1 MSNWWTPLIWCC
13 GGLRVNSRAVVR
25 ILLYHQCIIY
35 PEEERTRV
43 PVCYGTGQYYH
54 QSDITPDMQAVF
66 DNTQY
71 PDSIKNGS
79 LNKLCQP
86 QFEILVCKIIMD
98 GLLGWQVYKSWSA
111 KALFGNFSI
120 EKHRLYV
127 CIGPT
132 LLNIAGNA
140 CALLCCSVGDFHF
153 LAEY

>member
-1 MSNWWTPLIWCC
+1 M
-13 GGLRVNSRAVVR
+13 R

-71 PDSIKNGS
+71 PDSIRNGY

-86 QFEILVCKIIMD
+86 LFGILVCKIIMD
-98 GLLGWQVYKSWSA
+98 GRSEVIFKKSS
-111 KALFGNFSI
+111 N
-120 EKHRLYV
+120 LYCMLELRRV
-127 CIGPT
+127 
-132 LLNIAGNA
+132 LM
-140 CALLCCSVGDFHF
+140 VGTKVSKGFF
-153 LAEY
+153 V